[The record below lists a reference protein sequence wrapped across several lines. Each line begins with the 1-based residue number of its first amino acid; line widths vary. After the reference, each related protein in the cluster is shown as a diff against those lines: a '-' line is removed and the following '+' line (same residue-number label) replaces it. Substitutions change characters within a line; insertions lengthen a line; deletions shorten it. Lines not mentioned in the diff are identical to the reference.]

1 MSSIKHILDSLILDS
16 LNEVEAI
23 KKENAALKATL
34 AEIAKAL
41 GTTLREQPGKKSRKS
56 ADPKVMLQPEKEAPK
71 KKATSR
77 PHFNNCKHCNRRFRC
92 GPGTNRHSDSMYC
105 SQACNCGAHYARGL
119 KAKAALT
126 VQSGAP
132 SVN

>member
-1 MSSIKHILDSLILDS
+1 MSSIKHILDSL
-16 LNEVEAI
+16 NEAEAI
-23 KKENAALKATL
+23 KKENAALKAAL

-41 GTTLREQPGKKSRKS
+41 GTTLRGQPGKKPRKS
-56 ADPKVMLQPEKEAPK
+56 ADPKVMLQPEKEDPK

-92 GPGTNRHSDSMYC
+92 GPGTGRHSDSVYC
-105 SQACNCGAHYARGL
+105 SQACNAGAHYARGL

-126 VQSGAP
+126 AQGGAAG
-132 SVN
+132 VN